1 MIDLRA
7 RLQAGDTTFG
17 SWLNL
22 GSEAVAEIMAD
33 AGFDWLAIDMEHTTT
48 SPRTAEA
55 MIRVVESRG
64 VAPLVRVGAN
74 DPVLIKLAMDAGAA
88 GVIVPMVQ
96 SADDARAAVA
106 SVKYPP
112 AGTRGVGI
120 ARAHRYGPGFEEYAS
135 TINEKSVVI
144 AQIEHR
150 SAILS
155 LADIQAVPGIDAT
168 LIGPYDLSASVGKP
182 GAFDDPEV
190 LALLR
195 QYESVSRAGGR
206 VMGFHVIPPEHEKVM
221 ERVRAG
227 YRLIGISVDF
237 LFLGAECRSA
247 VARARSALPPRD
259 S

>member
-1 MIDLRA
+1 MIDLRS
-7 RLQAGDTTFG
+7 RLRAGDTTFG

-22 GSEAVAEIMAD
+22 GSEPVAEIMAE

-48 SPRTAEA
+48 SPRTAES
-55 MIRVVESRG
+55 MIRIIEARG

-74 DPVLIKLAMDAGAA
+74 DPLLIKLAMDAGGA
-88 GVIVPMVQ
+88 GVIVPMIQ

-112 AGTRGVGI
+112 AGNRGVGI
-120 ARAHRYGPGFEEYAS
+120 ARAHRYGPGFDEYAA
-135 TINEKSVVI
+135 TVNERSVVI
-144 AQIEHR
+144 AQIEHHR
-150 SAILS
+150 AVAS
-155 LADIQAVPGIDAT
+155 LAEIQAVPGIDAT

-190 LALLR
+190 LTLLR
-195 QYESVSRAGGR
+195 QYESVSRAENR
-206 VMGFHVIPPEHEKVM
+206 VMGFHVIPLEHEKVL

-237 LFLGAECRSA
+237 LFLGAATRSA
-247 VARARSALPPRD
+247 VAKAKSSLPQPAP
-259 S
+259 